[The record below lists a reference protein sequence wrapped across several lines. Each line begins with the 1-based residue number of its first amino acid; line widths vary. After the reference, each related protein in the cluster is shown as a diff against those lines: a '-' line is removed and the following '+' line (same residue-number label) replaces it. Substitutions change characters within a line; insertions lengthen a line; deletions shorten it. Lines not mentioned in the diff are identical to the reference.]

1 MTVIVM
7 CSLEFPFK
15 ILIDKMV
22 NLRDFLKKNDLC
34 TGPVLVTQQGGRL
47 MKAVW
52 FIKKARLVSEHI
64 SFPVHSNQLP
74 FSLLISTWSKF
85 LHNIFLI
92 DQIQCTIRPLYC
104 RWGKVERPTIQL
116 TQKSL

>member
-64 SFPVHSNQLP
+64 SFPVHSNQLLW
-74 FSLLISTWSKF
+74 FESCTGGLIPEG
-85 LHNIFLI
+85 IFNLSHPEKKLCEI
-92 DQIQCTIRPLYC
+92 TVP
-104 RWGKVERPTIQL
+104 
-116 TQKSL
+116 